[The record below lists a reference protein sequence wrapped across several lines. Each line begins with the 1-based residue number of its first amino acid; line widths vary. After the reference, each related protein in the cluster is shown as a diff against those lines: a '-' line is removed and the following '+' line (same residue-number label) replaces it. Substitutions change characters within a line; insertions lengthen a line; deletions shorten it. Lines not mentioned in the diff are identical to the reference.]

1 MRARKRI
8 PIRLTAV
15 FVLILL
21 IGICAGCSADDAATA
36 VQSGQNTRGDV

>member
-15 FVLILL
+15 FVLVLL

-36 VQSGQNTRGDV
+36 VQSL